1 MIADDPRLRRLK
13 FRASHRGTKEA
24 DIMLGGYVEAR
35 ADSLTED
42 DITWLEAL
50 MMQQDVDIMAWI
62 TGKQPPPPAFDT
74 AMMKDMQ
81 KLDYIQDTMKL
92 GW

>member
-1 MIADDPRLRRLK
+1 MEDDTRLRRLK

-35 ADSLTED
+35 AAQLSED

-62 TGKQPPPPAFDT
+62 LGKQTPPAAFDT
-74 AMMKDMQ
+74 AMMRDMQ

>member
-1 MIADDPRLRRLK
+1 MDEDSARLRRLK

-24 DIMLGGYVEAR
+24 DLMLGGYVYSR
-35 ADSLTED
+35 AQDFTDADLD
-42 DITWLEAL
+42 WLEAL

-62 TGKQPPPPAFDT
+62 MGTQAPPAAFDT
-74 AMMKDMQ
+74 PMMQDMR
-81 KLDYIQDTMKL
+81 KLDYIQETMKL

>member
-1 MIADDPRLRRLK
+1 MTEDTRLRRLK

-35 ADSLTED
+35 ASTLGED
-42 DITWLEAL
+42 DVTWLEAL

-74 AMMKDMQ
+74 DMMKDMQ

>member
-1 MIADDPRLRRLK
+1 MVDETRLRRLK

-24 DIMLGGYVEAR
+24 DIMLGGYVYAR
-35 ADSLTED
+35 AAAFTED
-42 DITWLEAL
+42 DLTWLEAL

-62 TGKQPPPPAFDT
+62 MGKQPPPPAFDT
-74 AMMKDMQ
+74 PMMDDMR
-81 KLDYIQDTMKL
+81 KLDYIEETMKL

>member
-1 MIADDPRLRRLK
+1 MSESARIRRLK

-24 DIMLGGYVEAR
+24 DLMLGGYVYSR
-35 ADSLTED
+35 AQSFTDSDLD
-42 DITWLEAL
+42 WLEAL

-62 TGKQPPPPAFDT
+62 MGKQAPPAAFDT
-74 AMMKDMQ
+74 PMMQDMR
-81 KLDYIQDTMKL
+81 KLDYIAETMKL